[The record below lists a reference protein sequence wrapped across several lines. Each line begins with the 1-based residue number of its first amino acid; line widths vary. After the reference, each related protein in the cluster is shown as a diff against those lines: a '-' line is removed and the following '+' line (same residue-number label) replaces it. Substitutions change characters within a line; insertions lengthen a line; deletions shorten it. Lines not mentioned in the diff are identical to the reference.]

1 MSKKKHS
8 QDLPDNFVGGGA
20 AILIGILGIPLLVV
34 TLKSNGNYDN
44 RASAQKEGIVEDYT
58 LKEAALCKEMQNDCK
73 GCVETGCQFCQGEY
87 LADNKATN
95 IGKCVSMQANV
106 PSDFKCVKSP
116 LWCPQAK

>member
-20 AILIGILGIPLLVV
+20 ALLIGVVGISLLVV
-34 TLKSNGNYDN
+34 TLKSNGNYSN
-44 RASAQKEGIVEDYT
+44 RASATNNGIVENYT
-58 LKEAALCKEMQNDCK
+58 LKEAALCKGLQNDCK

-95 IGKCVSMQANV
+95 IGKCVSMAANI
-106 PSDFKCVKSP
+106 SSGFKCVKSP
-116 LWCPQAK
+116 LWCPQAR